1 MSKKKYH
8 VRKFLNK
15 TTGTAAIEIQSSYTA
30 WNFDCGVS
38 LSDCNRKIDLD
49 FHMWNP
55 KQVKQKLDK
64 LNLLIDELV
73 KLREYLEPAT
83 QDFINL
89 NKNKKKGEGLLS
101 ILNEDEDD

>member
-15 TTGTAAIEIQSSYTA
+15 TNGTAAIEIQSSYSA
-30 WNFDCGVS
+30 WNFDCTVS

-49 FHMWNP
+49 FSMWNP
-55 KQVKQKLDK
+55 KQVKEKIAKLD
-64 LNLLIDELV
+64 LLINELN
-73 KLREYLEPAT
+73 KLKEYLEPAT

-89 NKNKKKGEGLLS
+89 SKNRDNKNSITS
-101 ILNEDEDD
+101 ILNEVEDD